1 MSDRQTLVGSFSNI
15 SRPVCRWCLNNHT
28 FYKPSSPIL
37 LDTYFRTLD
46 EEARNPL
53 IFELKDGEVIDV
65 LIQNARGL
73 NGVSEQHPWHLH
85 GHVRRS
91 YPKPGSIIR
100 PAGVNLCCL
109 GASITPDLTTHG

>member
-1 MSDRQTLVGSFSNI
+1 M
-15 SRPVCRWCLNNHT
+15 
-28 FYKPSSPIL
+28 
-37 LDTYFRTLD
+37 D
-46 EEARNPL
+46 EEAHNPL

-91 YPKPGSIIR
+91 YPVQSFDLQ
-100 PAGVNLCCL
+100 GVNLCCL
-109 GASITPDLTTHG
+109 GCKHHPRLDHPWVMLCRGSGY